1 MKTII
6 KSALIIDPRSTH
18 RGKKRDILIENNII
32 TKIAAKIEEKK
43 AAIISEKNLCVSPGW
58 IDLRANFRDPGDEYK
73 EDLNS
78 GLNAAKAGGFK
89 TVLIMPSTNPPLD
102 TKAQIEYVQRKAT
115 GHTVELLTTGTLSSG
130 LEGKQLSEMF
140 DMKQSGAV
148 AFTDDKE
155 NVGTELMVRA
165 LDYSR
170 NFDGLIISFPMDKG
184 VNPGGMLHEGP
195 TSVSIGLKGL
205 SSASEEIRLSRDIEL
220 LRYCGGR
227 LHVSL
232 ISTAGSVELIKKAKK
247 DGLNITASIAS
258 HQLAFTDADMSTFD
272 SNLKVL
278 PPFRGESDRKALI
291 KGLKDGVIDA
301 ICSDHSPE
309 DHEHKVLEFEY
320 ANYGISSIQTSFAV
334 AYEALKNTLSL
345 EEIISKFTSGPAHV
359 LKRELPA
366 IKEGNSA
373 ALTVFATETEQTFG
387 KKEWKS
393 KSINSPF
400 FNTKF
405 NVRVVD
411 VI

>member
-18 RGKKRDILIENNII
+18 HGKKRDILIENNII

-78 GLNAAKAGGFK
+78 GLNAAQAGGFK

-102 TKAQIEYVQRKAT
+102 TKAQIEYVLRKANNHKVT
-115 GHTVELLTTGTLSSG
+115 LLTTGALSSG
-130 LEGKQLSEMF
+130 IEGKQLAEMY
-140 DMKQSGAV
+140 DMKLSGAV

-165 LDYSR
+165 LEYSK
-170 NFDGLIISFPMDKG
+170 NFDGMIMSFPLDKG

-195 TSVSIGLKGL
+195 TSVRMGLKGL
-205 SSASEEIRLSRDIEL
+205 SNASEEIRLMRDIEL

-247 DGLNITASIAS
+247 DGLNITAAVAS
-258 HQLAFTDADMSTFD
+258 HQLAFTDADMSGFD

-278 PPFRGESDRKALI
+278 PPFRSENDKKALI

-320 ANYGISSIQTSFAV
+320 ANFGISSLQTSFAV
-334 AYEALKNTLSL
+334 AYEALKNVMTL
-345 EEIISKFTSGPAHV
+345 EEIVSKFTSGPSQV
-359 LKRELPA
+359 LKMELPA
-366 IKEGNSA
+366 IKEGNPAS
-373 ALTVFATETEQTFG
+373 LTVFATETEQTFG

-400 FNTKF
+400 FDTKF
-405 NVRVVD
+405 SVRVVE

>member
-18 RGKKRDILIENNII
+18 HGKKRDILIENNII

-43 AAIISEKNLCVSPGW
+43 ATIISEKNLCVSPGW
-58 IDLRANFRDPGDEYK
+58 IDLRANFREPGDEYK
-73 EDLNS
+73 EDIAS

-89 TVLIMPSTNPPLD
+89 TVLVMPSTNPPLD
-102 TKAQIEYVQRKAT
+102 SKAQIEYVQRKAN
-115 GHTVELLTTGTLSSG
+115 GHVVNLLTAGTLSSG
-130 LEGKQLSEMF
+130 LEGKQLSEMY

-170 NFDGLIISFPMDKG
+170 NFDGMIISFPMDKG

-195 TSVSIGLKGL
+195 TSVSMGLKGL

-258 HQLAFTDADMSTFD
+258 HQLAFTDADMSSFD
-272 SNLKVL
+272 SNLKAL
-278 PPFRGESDRKALI
+278 PPFRGESDKKALI

-345 EEIISKFTSGPAHV
+345 EEILSKFTTGPANV
-359 LKRELPA
+359 LKSELPI

-373 ALTVFATETEQTFG
+373 ALTIFATETEQIFG

-405 NVRVVD
+405 SVRVVD

>member
-18 RGKKRDILIENNII
+18 HGKKRDILIENNII

-78 GLNAAKAGGFK
+78 GLNAAQAGGFK

-102 TKAQIEYVQRKAT
+102 TKAQIEYVLRKANNHKVT
-115 GHTVELLTTGTLSSG
+115 LLTTGALSSG
-130 LEGKQLSEMF
+130 IEGKQLAEMY
-140 DMKQSGAV
+140 DMKLSGAV

-165 LDYSR
+165 LEYSK
-170 NFDGLIISFPMDKG
+170 NFDGMIMSFPLDKG

-195 TSVSIGLKGL
+195 TSVRMGLKGL
-205 SSASEEIRLSRDIEL
+205 SNASEEIRLMRDIEL

-247 DGLNITASIAS
+247 DGLNITAAVAS
-258 HQLAFTDADMSTFD
+258 HQLAFTDADMSGFD

-278 PPFRGESDRKALI
+278 PPFRSENDKKALI

-320 ANYGISSIQTSFAV
+320 ANFGISSLQTSFAV
-334 AYEALKNTLSL
+334 AYEALKNVMTL
-345 EEIISKFTSGPAHV
+345 EEIVSKFTSGPSQL
-359 LKRELPA
+359 LKMELPA
-366 IKEGNSA
+366 IKEGNPAS
-373 ALTVFATETEQTFG
+373 LTVFATETEQTFG

-400 FNTKF
+400 FDTKF
-405 NVRVVD
+405 SVRVVE

>member
-1 MKTII
+1 VV
-6 KSALIIDPRSTH
+6 
-18 RGKKRDILIENNII
+18 N
-32 TKIAAKIEEKK
+32 
-43 AAIISEKNLCVSPGW
+43 
-58 IDLRANFRDPGDEYK
+58 
-73 EDLNS
+73 
-78 GLNAAKAGGFK
+78 
-89 TVLIMPSTNPPLD
+89 
-102 TKAQIEYVQRKAT
+102 
-115 GHTVELLTTGTLSSG
+115 LLTAGTLSSG

-170 NFDGLIISFPMDKG
+170 NFDGMIISFPMDKG

-195 TSVSIGLKGL
+195 TSVSMGLKGL
-205 SSASEEIRLSRDIEL
+205 SSASEEIRLTRDIEL

-258 HQLAFTDADMSTFD
+258 HQLAFTDADMSSFD

-278 PPFRGESDRKALI
+278 PPFRGESDKKALI

-345 EEIISKFTSGPAHV
+345 EEILSKFTTGPAHV
-359 LKRELPA
+359 LKSELPI

-373 ALTVFATETEQTFG
+373 ALTIFATETEQTFG

-405 NVRVVD
+405 SVRVVD